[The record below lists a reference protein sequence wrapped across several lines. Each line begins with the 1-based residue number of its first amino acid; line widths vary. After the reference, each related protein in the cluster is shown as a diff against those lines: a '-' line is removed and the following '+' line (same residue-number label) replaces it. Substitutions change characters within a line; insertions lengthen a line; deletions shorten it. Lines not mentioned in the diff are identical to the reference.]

1 MKKCNLSQYIGLFIL
16 ILCLFYFIFNYKNN
30 ILIEGNTNKNQ
41 GQEQEQEQE
50 QEQVQE
56 QEQDKDNSKTAK
68 SSKLTLR
75 GIKKEIKKKEKM
87 IDDMKESLNLEE
99 NKDALAKLADLN
111 KQLIELMTIAAN
123 AGEGSV
129 VGLGVA
135 GHIHKNSLPAIKRY
149 IDSIYNN
156 ADIDDEYNDSL
167 SKTSNKYF

>member
-41 GQEQEQEQE
+41 D
-50 QEQVQE
+50 QVQD
-56 QEQDKDNSKTAK
+56 QVQDQANSKTAK

-87 IDDMKESLNLEE
+87 IDDIKESLNLEE

-123 AGEGSV
+123 AGEGSI

-135 GHIHKNSLPAIKRY
+135 GHIHKNSLPAIKTY
-149 IDSIYNN
+149 IDSIYSN
-156 ADIDDEYNDSL
+156 ADIDDEYNDSF

>member
-41 GQEQEQEQE
+41 D
-50 QEQVQE
+50 

>member
-16 ILCLFYFIFNYKNN
+16 MLCLFYFIFNYKNN

-41 GQEQEQEQE
+41 DQEQEQE
-50 QEQVQE
+50 QEQVQ
-56 QEQDKDNSKTAK
+56 DNSKTAK

-87 IDDMKESLNLEE
+87 IDDIKESLNLEE

-111 KQLIELMTIAAN
+111 KKLIELMTIAAN

>member
-16 ILCLFYFIFNYKNN
+16 MLCLFYFIFNYKNN

-41 GQEQEQEQE
+41 DQEQEQE
-50 QEQVQE
+50 QEQVQ
-56 QEQDKDNSKTAK
+56 DNSKTAK

-87 IDDMKESLNLEE
+87 IDDIKESLNLEE